1 MKIGYA
7 FVCGCPD
14 GYKELVTNEGVY
26 LNYKSAFQHLIELNE
41 PLGLDF
47 IYEEG
52 YGEDYYPDDD
62 FVCTVLEE
70 AEDWEG
76 LSKEIESHRLTDISA
91 ICNRIMDMDIIPYGA
106 YAIEEIEIHE

>member
-1 MKIGYA
+1 MKTGYV

-14 GYKELVTNEGVY
+14 GYKELATDEGVY
-26 LNYKSAFQHLIELNE
+26 MNYESAFQHLIELNE

-62 FVCTVLEE
+62 LVCAELEE
-70 AEDWEG
+70 AEDFKS
-76 LSKEIESHRLTDISA
+76 LAKEIESHRLTDISA
-91 ICNRIMDMDIIPYGA
+91 ICKRIMEMDTIPYGA